1 MFQSKYRSR
10 LAMLMSI
17 VLTLVMT
24 VTMIP
29 GTVFAAQN
37 EEDSAGSS
45 EEPVLEV

>member
-17 VLTLVMT
+17 VLSIVMT

-29 GTVFAAQN
+29 GTVFAAQTGRSLN
-37 EEDSAGSS
+37 
-45 EEPVLEV
+45 